1 MPKVS
6 FRMASASRE
15 WVFGVQ
21 TNTARKNS
29 SVRPH
34 RGPVDHRAKRML
46 RTEGNGHRH
55 TPSVQHS
62 CGAPEGARS
71 RKPRPVLCLGNR
83 ALNGRPTGDAEV
95 GVARCPVTER
105 LVGSD
110 AVVDVAE
117 AGGLHRKRSAV
128 IDGCAV
134 EVLVFEGAEETLD
147 DAVSL
152 RLTGRR
158 CGRGVAAG

>member
-1 MPKVS
+1 
-6 FRMASASRE
+6 
-15 WVFGVQ
+15 
-21 TNTARKNS
+21 
-29 SVRPH
+29 
-34 RGPVDHRAKRML
+34 ML

-134 EVLVFEGAEETLD
+134 EVLVFECSRSFLLSRSRPETLP
-147 DAVSL
+147 VI
-152 RLTGRR
+152 LTH
-158 CGRGVAAG
+158 

>member
-1 MPKVS
+1 
-6 FRMASASRE
+6 
-15 WVFGVQ
+15 
-21 TNTARKNS
+21 
-29 SVRPH
+29 
-34 RGPVDHRAKRML
+34 ML

-95 GVARCPVTER
+95 GVARCPVTAR

-117 AGGLHRKRSAV
+117 AGGLHRKRSAL
-128 IDGCAV
+128 IAGCAV
-134 EVLVFEGAEETLD
+134 EC
-147 DAVSL
+147 SHL
-152 RLTGRR
+152 RVPSKRSMTPLACADRTRVRR
-158 CGRGVAAG
+158 CRTTGTL

>member
-1 MPKVS
+1 
-6 FRMASASRE
+6 
-15 WVFGVQ
+15 
-21 TNTARKNS
+21 
-29 SVRPH
+29 
-34 RGPVDHRAKRML
+34 ML

-95 GVARCPVTER
+95 GVARCLVTER

-117 AGGLHRKRSAV
+117 AAVSIASAPPSSMGAPPIDRLRRDAVPAGGLGNRDSPDITASTICSRVSTGTGSLDLLKIVSPVRSRP
-128 IDGCAV
+128 
-134 EVLVFEGAEETLD
+134 ETLP
-147 DAVSL
+147 VIL
-152 RLTGRR
+152 RH
-158 CGRGVAAG
+158 

>member
-1 MPKVS
+1 
-6 FRMASASRE
+6 
-15 WVFGVQ
+15 
-21 TNTARKNS
+21 
-29 SVRPH
+29 
-34 RGPVDHRAKRML
+34 ML

-71 RKPRPVLCLGNR
+71 RKFRPVLCLGNR

-95 GVARCPVTER
+95 CVARCPVTER

-117 AGGLHRKRSAV
+117 AGGLHRKRSTKFPRPAPLPPGIPSSIAALPASTKRLRHRLIDSVETPWRWAASAIV
-128 IDGCAV
+128 ISPDITASTICSRVSTGT
-134 EVLVFEGAEETLD
+134 GSLD
-147 DAVSL
+147 LLKIVSPV
-152 RLTGRR
+152 T
-158 CGRGVAAG
+158 VSS

>member
-1 MPKVS
+1 
-6 FRMASASRE
+6 
-15 WVFGVQ
+15 
-21 TNTARKNS
+21 
-29 SVRPH
+29 
-34 RGPVDHRAKRML
+34 ML

-117 AGGLHRKRSAV
+117 AAVSIAGAPPSSMGAIVSPVRSRP
-128 IDGCAV
+128 
-134 EVLVFEGAEETLD
+134 ETLP
-147 DAVSL
+147 VIL
-152 RLTGRR
+152 RH
-158 CGRGVAAG
+158 